1 MLLIVKSKLS
11 VFFISSRRRHTRC
24 ALVTGV
30 QTCALPIWA
39 DGDVLMRFTGR
50 IEKRHDGRIEPEQT
64 AVLGTI
70 ANLAMP
76 DPSAGDGLPHLL
88 EKRLGVM
95 AGVEHAVAA
104 ADYRRSA
111 VTGAHAKR
119 VEPVRAR
126 CGERGGQSVRV

>member
-1 MLLIVKSKLS
+1 
-11 VFFISSRRRHTRC
+11 
-24 ALVTGV
+24 
-30 QTCALPIWA
+30 
-39 DGDVLMRFTGR
+39 MRFTGR

-104 ADYRRSA
+104 ADYLRSA
-111 VTGAHAKR
+111 VTGDRAKR
-119 VEPVRAR
+119 VIDRHDHAVGVRSEEPTSELQYTMR
-126 CGERGGQSVRV
+126 